1 MTNFSFQN
9 QTLVEDVR
17 SCFLK
22 HNAHDIEN
30 QQYRPLCA
38 LEMKSFMFAAINSE
52 SCIKR
57 SDFKLNFNPTQFCDP
72 LGDRNIY
79 WPLAPINQ
87 DKNSVILVTARLDA
101 SSLFDGISPG
111 AGNVVTGLV
120 TLLATAYYLN
130 TLAKDAVVNS
140 RCNNILYIQC
150 MHVQVF
156 FNLSSYLSFFQK
168 LTLFSVY

>member
-1 MTNFSFQN
+1 M
-9 QTLVEDVR
+9 
-17 SCFLK
+17 
-22 HNAHDIEN
+22 EN

-79 WPLAPINQ
+79 WPLAPINR
-87 DKNSVILVTARLDA
+87 DKNSIILVTARLDA

-130 TLAKDAVVNS
+130 ILAKNAVVKSKYNS
-140 RCNNILYIQC
+140 VLCII
-150 MHVQVF
+150 
-156 FNLSSYLSFFQK
+156 
-168 LTLFSVY
+168 